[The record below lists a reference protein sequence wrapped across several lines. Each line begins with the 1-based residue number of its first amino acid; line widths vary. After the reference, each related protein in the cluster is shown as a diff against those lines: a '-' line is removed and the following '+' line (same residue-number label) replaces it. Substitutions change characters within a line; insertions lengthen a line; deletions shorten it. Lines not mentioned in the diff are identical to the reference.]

1 MNLKEKI
8 KLILIELKSDNR
20 TAYRVLKDAEFEI
33 QRLEIENEELRK
45 YKVAF
50 FNVTKPIK

>member
-8 KLILIELKSDNR
+8 KLILIELRSDNR

-50 FNVTKPIK
+50 LM